1 MLSTYQVNKLV
12 CKYAIRGTLHNIV
25 YIENYGILLVVF
37 LFILS
42 IGLLYCYNL

>member
-25 YIENYGILLVVF
+25 FFIEK
-37 LFILS
+37 
-42 IGLLYCYNL
+42 